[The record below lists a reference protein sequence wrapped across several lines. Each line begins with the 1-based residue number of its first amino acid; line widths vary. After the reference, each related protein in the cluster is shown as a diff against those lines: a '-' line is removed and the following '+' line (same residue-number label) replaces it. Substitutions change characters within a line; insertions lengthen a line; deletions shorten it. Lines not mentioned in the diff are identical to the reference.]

1 MRYAKYVILIVLG
14 ISLGIS
20 VGGYSYLKQD
30 SSMVNRAEAHF
41 KTGKYF
47 EGYSELILIKPD
59 NPEYE
64 KARIALKK
72 YEQDIINDLYDRAEN
87 GLAEGQYNLAQSY
100 ANQIISFDPRETGAR
115 QLLEEIKHRHQAD
128 LNSQSVQELAE
139 LKAEEERSRK
149 EVTPWQPSEKTQLTG
164 TPFAEYLADYKD
176 LGRELSKL
184 VLGFADVVE
193 GYHLGE
199 VTEREFLLVRMEM
212 VNQLKRFQKDFNQ
225 LYNPLPGKG
234 KSPHLIKVGQHLEL
248 AIRGLQVEGDTE
260 KWQGLIEYNKE
271 VQMVFTTLMEGY
283 EREKE
288 Y

>member
-47 EGYSELILIKPD
+47 EGYSELIMIKPD

-64 KARIALKK
+64 QARIVLKK
-72 YEQDIINDLYDRAEN
+72 YEQDIINDLYERAEKS
-87 GLAEGQYNLAQSY
+87 LAEGQYNLAQSY
-100 ANQIISFDPRETGAR
+100 VNQIIGFHPQETRAR
-115 QLLEEIKHRHQAD
+115 QLIEEIRQVQQVD
-128 LNSQSVQELAE
+128 LNSQSVQELTK
-139 LKAEEERSRK
+139 LKEEEARSRK
-149 EVTPWQPSEKTQLTG
+149 EVKPWLPSEKKALTG
-164 TPFAEYLADYKD
+164 TPFAEYLAEYRA
-176 LGRELSKL
+176 LSGELSKL
-184 VLGFADVVE
+184 VLSFADVVE

-199 VTEREFLLVRMEM
+199 VTEREFSLVRMEM